1 MNASNREHAPQGAH
15 TAPADVQ
22 RIFNLQQANRWH
34 VARTSPAERGQ
45 KLRRLR
51 AAIEAN
57 RAAIADAIYAD
68 FGKHREE
75 TELSEIQLTL
85 MELGHTIRHLPTW
98 MRRVRVRTPL
108 FLTGTRSEIRYSPKG
123 VVLILAA
130 VNYPFALIV
139 APLVSAIAAGNCA
152 IVRPSDR
159 VPHTNRVLAR
169 LLAEVF
175 DEREVALV
183 EGDATVVDQLLA
195 LPFDHTFFTG
205 STRVGKKIMA
215 ATAGT
220 LTSLTL
226 ELGGKSPVIVD
237 ESADIPRA
245 AERVVWG
252 KFMTAGQ
259 ACVAPDYVFVHESR
273 AEEFLVAARRAVGAF
288 YGDTQD
294 ERVKNPDLTRMIDAP
309 SVQRLAGLLDEAKR
323 RGATVET
330 GGHVDA
336 ASRYIAP
343 TILSRV
349 EQDSPIMADEIFGP
363 ILPVLTY
370 RSAEE
375 VYRFV
380 RSRGKPLALYIFS
393 RDKQSI
399 EDILANTSSGGT
411 VVNNV
416 MLHLC
421 NPNLPF
427 GGAGESGFGNYHG
440 LFGFKTFSHERA
452 VLVQGPLTV
461 QHLLYPPFG
470 SMTHRLLTVFGW
482 FRR

>member
-1 MNASNREHAPQGAH
+1 MNTSVQER
-15 TAPADVQ
+15 APAEAQAKPANVQ
-22 RIFNLQQANRWH
+22 RIFELQQSNRWR
-34 VARTSPAERGQ
+34 VAHTSAAQRTE

-51 AAIEAN
+51 AVIEAN

-68 FGKHREE
+68 FGKHPEE

-85 MELGHTIRHLPTW
+85 MELGHTIRHLPGW

-152 IVRPSDR
+152 ILRPSDR

-169 LLAEVF
+169 ILAEVF

-183 EGDATVVDQLLA
+183 EGDASVVDRLLA

-220 LTSLTL
+220 VTSLTL
-226 ELGGKSPVIVD
+226 ELGGKSPVIID
-237 ESADIPRA
+237 PSADVPRA

-273 AEEFLVAARRAVGAF
+273 AQEFLAAARQAVRAF

-294 ERVKNPDLTRMIDAP
+294 ERVKSPDLTRVIDAP
-309 SVQRLAGLLDEAKR
+309 SVQRLAGLLEGAKQ

-336 ASRYIAP
+336 AERYIAP
-343 TILSRV
+343 TILSGV
-349 EQDSPIMADEIFGP
+349 EPDSPIMADEIFGP

-370 RSAEE
+370 RSADE

-380 RSRGKPLALYIFS
+380 NSRGKPLVLYVFS
-393 RDKQSI
+393 RDKKST

-440 LFGFKTFSHERA
+440 FFGFKTFSDERA
-452 VLVQGPLTV
+452 VLVQGRLSF
-461 QHLLYPPFG
+461 QHLIYPPFG
-470 SMTHRLLTVFGW
+470 PTTHRLLKIFGSL
-482 FRR
+482 RR